1 VGLAALNVA
10 DVAVQQA
17 GVEVTDVN
25 GVTKR
30 LDLSLGGMVD
40 AIVAQQIHD
49 GSIVR
54 TNADG
59 QIIDK
64 DNNVIEDQTR
74 KVGVKYMNPSELQ
87 EYQTGWTIAANVIVA
102 AAMIAAGAGGVSAAT
117 NAARAGLKAG
127 EALTE
132 AAIKVGVKGS
142 EAVVK
147 TSTSLERGGQG
158 LAVAADLAQ
167 GAAGIYGGKKTQE
180 IAEIDQD
187 TARAK
192 AEKKRYEAMLKAVIA
207 GMSLQQDVIKTAMDR
222 LAENYERLTANV
234 AAINTNSQ
242 EISRINVS

>member
-1 VGLAALNVA
+1 
-10 DVAVQQA
+10 
-17 GVEVTDVN
+17 
-25 GVTKR
+25 
-30 LDLSLGGMVD
+30 
-40 AIVAQQIHD
+40 
-49 GSIVR
+49 
-54 TNADG
+54 
-59 QIIDK
+59 
-64 DNNVIEDQTR
+64 
-74 KVGVKYMNPSELQ
+74 
-87 EYQTGWTIAANVIVA
+87 
-102 AAMIAAGAGGVSAAT
+102 
-117 NAARAGLKAG
+117 
-127 EALTE
+127 
-132 AAIKVGVKGS
+132 
-142 EAVVK
+142 
-147 TSTSLERGGQG
+147 LERGGQG